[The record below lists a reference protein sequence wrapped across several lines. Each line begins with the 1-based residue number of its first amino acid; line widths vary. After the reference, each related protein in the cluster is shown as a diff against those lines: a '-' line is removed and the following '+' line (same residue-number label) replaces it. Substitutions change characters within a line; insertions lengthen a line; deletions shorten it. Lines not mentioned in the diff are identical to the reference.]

1 MDEATI
7 AKLKAQYG
15 DSLASYEYEGNA
27 LVLRCPS
34 RHEHARWLDKQVDGK
49 RSEAARELA
58 QCCVVYP
65 DSAAL
70 TALLDKYPALLTR
83 RNGLVDVLLDLAGAD
98 GEPTVKKL

>member
-1 MDEATI
+1 MDEAAI
-7 AKLKAQYG
+7 AQLKAKYG
-15 DSLASYEYEGNA
+15 ESLILYEYEGNA

-34 RHEHARWLDKQVDGK
+34 RHEHARWLDKQVEGK

-58 QCCVVYP
+58 QCCVVSP
-65 DSAAL
+65 DGPAL
-70 TALLDKYPALLTR
+70 AVLLDKYPALLTR